1 MDQSS
6 HTPSILILGA
16 RSDIARAVAH
26 RFAAQGW
33 NVGLAARAAQRIEAD
48 AQDLRH
54 RYDIQAHCL
63 QFDATNTESHKAFVQ
78 ALNPLPDVVLCAFG
92 YMEDQQL
99 VEQDWEKAAN
109 TIAVNYTGAAS
120 VLHHMANAMQ
130 ARGSGVIAGI
140 SSVAGERGRA
150 SNYYYGSAKA
160 GFTAL
165 LSGMRGRLKPHGVHV
180 LSIKPGFVA
189 TAMTEGLDLPQ
200 KLVASPE
207 SVAKDIHK
215 AIDKRKANLYTPW
228 FWRWIMLIIK
238 CLPEGIFVK
247 MKN

>member
-1 MDQSS
+1 MPSK
-6 HTPSILILGA
+6 TPHILILGA

-26 RFAAQGW
+26 RFAAKGW
-33 NVGLAARAAQRIEAD
+33 NVDLAARNAQRIEAD
-48 AQDLRH
+48 CLDLKN
-54 RYDIQAHCL
+54 RYGIEARCL
-63 QFDATNTESHKAFVQ
+63 HFDATSIDSHEAFVTN
-78 ALNPLPDVVLCAFG
+78 LNPLPDVVLYAIG
-92 YMEDQQL
+92 YLADQK
-99 VEQDWEKAAN
+99 EAEKDWPRASN

-120 VLHHMANAMQ
+120 VLHHLANAMEV
-130 ARGSGVIAGI
+130 RGSGLIAGI

-165 LSGMRGRLKPHGVHV
+165 LSGMRARLKPAGVHV
-180 LSIKPGFVA
+180 LSIKPGFVQ
-189 TAMTEGLDLPQ
+189 TAMTEGLDLPP

-207 SVAKDIHK
+207 RVAKDIHT
-215 AIDKRKANLYTPW
+215 AIIKRKNNLYTPW

-238 CLPEGIFVK
+238 WLPEGIFMK